1 MKNMTVCVKDVLY
14 VISIVPVVS
23 PLRLYKFTF
32 YKDNMTVCVKDVLY
46 VIAIVP
52 VVSPW
57 GLYRFTYYKD
67 NVLTI
72 Y

>member
-1 MKNMTVCVKDVLY
+1 MKNMTVCVKDV
-14 VISIVPVVS
+14 
-23 PLRLYKFTF
+23 F
-32 YKDNMTVCVKDVLY
+32 Y
-46 VIAIVP
+46 VIAIVL

-57 GLYRFTYYKD
+57 GLYKFNYYKD